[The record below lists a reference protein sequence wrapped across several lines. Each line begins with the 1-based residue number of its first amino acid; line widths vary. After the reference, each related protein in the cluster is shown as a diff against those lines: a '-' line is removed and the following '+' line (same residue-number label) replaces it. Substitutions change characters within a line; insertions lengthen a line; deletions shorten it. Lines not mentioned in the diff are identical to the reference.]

1 MEPIQYNER
10 TRTTGLDG
18 EIFYNLDRTLTGNQ
32 TLELLTTE
40 TPGAVFGKQDN
51 LEPQVF
57 SYDVDINGQILPETQ
72 TLLTPG
78 KDYTLSDNSL
88 GRIAVTVPNM
98 NQQKPI
104 LYRLIGQF
112 I

>member
-1 MEPIQYNER
+1 MS
-10 TRTTGLDG
+10 
-18 EIFYNLDRTLTGNQ
+18 TLMSN
-32 TLELLTTE
+32 
-40 TPGAVFGKQDN
+40 
-51 LEPQVF
+51 
-57 SYDVDINGQILPETQ
+57 LPETQ

-104 LYRLIGQF
+104 LYRLIEQF